1 MDIVWGPF
9 ITFICVAHFTPGP
22 NNLNAA
28 AMGMDG
34 GYKRALPFVIGVYF
48 GLSILLSLVGFLK
61 LAVSDFFY
69 RNILIFRIA
78 GSAYLLWLAFSMIR
92 KKDGL
97 LKVST
102 NTSFFKGFTLQLVN
116 PKGLFYSMTL
126 YALFLT
132 GTYNWYQ
139 IVVISFTLPVITFFT
154 VSTWALAG
162 AFLSRYLANPTH
174 RRIFF
179 WVMALLLVYTVIII
193 LTKEFG

>member
-1 MDIVWGPF
+1 MNIIWGSF

-22 NNLNAA
+22 NNLNSA

-34 GYKRALPFVIGVYF
+34 GYKCALPFVVGVYF

-78 GSAYLLWLAFSMIR
+78 GSAYLLWPAFSMT
-92 KKDGL
+92 
-97 LKVST
+97 LK
-102 NTSFFKGFTLQLVN
+102 
-116 PKGLFYSMTL
+116 
-126 YALFLT
+126 ALFLT
-132 GTYNWYQ
+132 GTYCWYQ
-139 IVVISFTLPVITFFT
+139 VVAISFTLPVITFFT

-162 AFLSRYLANPTH
+162 VFLSWYLEKPTH

-179 WVMALLLVYTVIII
+179 WVIALLLVYTVIII
-193 LTKEFG
+193 LTKEFV